1 MHAPCEELSSQGAF
15 LFRRTF
21 LLQAIRRLRTWP
33 LRQLVLAI
41 IVLGIVGLVAE
52 LLLIDHTESWTQW
65 IPLVALFAGL
75 ASSIWV
81 AVRPGPFSFQ
91 VFQAVMAIF
100 VVSGLA
106 GLYFHYAGNVEFAVE
121 RDSSLTGVRL
131 AWKALR
137 GATPAL
143 ASGALAQL
151 GLLGLAYT
159 YTHPANRRTAN
170 GDTQ

>member
-1 MHAPCEELSSQGAF
+1 LIE
-15 LFRRTF
+15 
-21 LLQAIRRLRTWP
+21 AIRRTRGWP

-41 IVLGIVGLVAE
+41 ILLGIVGLVAE
-52 LLLIDHTESWTQW
+52 LLLLDHIESWQQW
-65 IPLVALFAGL
+65 IPLVALSAGF

-81 AVRPGPFSFQ
+81 AVRPDPASLRVFQ
-91 VFQAVMAIF
+91 VMMAVF
-100 VVSGLA
+100 VVAGIA
-106 GLYFHYAGNVEFAVE
+106 GLYFHYAGNVEFAIE

-143 ASGALAQL
+143 APGALAQL

-159 YTHPANRRTAN
+159 YTHPAKRRAQN
-170 GDTQ
+170 GDA

>member
-1 MHAPCEELSSQGAF
+1 MGRPARSYLRRAFFSGELSI
-15 LFRRTF
+15 L
-21 LLQAIRRLRTWP
+21 AISRFRTWR

-41 IVLGIVGLVAE
+41 IVVGILGLIAE
-52 LLLIDHTESWTQW
+52 LLLIEHIESWQQW
-65 IPLVALFAGL
+65 IPLVALSAGF

-81 AVRPGPFSFQ
+81 AGRPGPASLLI
-91 VFQAVMAIF
+91 FQAVMGVFIVAGI
-100 VVSGLA
+100 A

-143 ASGALAQL
+143 APGALAQL

-159 YTHPANRRTAN
+159 YTHPAKRRGQN
-170 GDTQ
+170 GDA